1 MSMTSR
7 TKTALLT
14 GAAVLAI
21 AGVGTGIAVAQ
32 SADPPSPTPPVP
44 SSAAPTPD
52 DMSDSDGGHGGHGK
66 HGGPL
71 ARIVHG
77 EATVTTDHG
86 YQVLDL
92 QRGVVDSAN
101 PGQLTVR
108 SADGFTA
115 TYAVGDSTKV
125 RKDRK
130 DSDISQVV
138 ANDRVTVVATKAGN
152 TITATRIRDTGPAK

>member
-7 TKTALLT
+7 TKMALLT

-21 AGVGTGIAVAQ
+21 TGVGTGIAVAQ
-32 SADPPSPTPPVP
+32 SAAPPSPTPPAP
-44 SSAAPTPD
+44 SSAAPMPD
-52 DMSDSDGGHGGHGK
+52 DMSDSHDGHGR

-77 EATVTTDHG
+77 EAIVTTDHG
-86 YQVLDL
+86 YQVVDL

-125 RKDRK
+125 RKNRE

-138 ANDRVTVVATKAGN
+138 ANDRVTVLATKAGN